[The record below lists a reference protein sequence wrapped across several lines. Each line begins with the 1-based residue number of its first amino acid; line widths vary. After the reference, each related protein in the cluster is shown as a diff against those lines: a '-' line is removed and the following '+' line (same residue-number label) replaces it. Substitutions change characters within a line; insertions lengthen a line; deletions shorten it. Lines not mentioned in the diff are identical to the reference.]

1 MQLLWRETVD
11 MKGPLCNFC
20 LQTGILCGKCQSL
33 LDSGEL
39 TNLDITVAMEL
50 NKLEKSYPAL
60 KDITFYR
67 AVEVG
72 PLVVVLVGESDLP
85 TILGQRGKIIRAL
98 EQSLKKRI
106 RVIETSSSTGKM
118 VEDLLTPAE
127 VAGINTIW
135 LPDGSTVKKVRIR
148 NFDKKKLP
156 ASIDTLEDVILQLT
170 NEPIRIVLE

>member
-1 MQLLWRETVD
+1 

-39 TNLDITVAMEL
+39 TTLDITVAMEL
-50 NKLEKSYPAL
+50 SKLEQKYNEL

-72 PLVVVLVGESDLP
+72 PLVVVLVGERDLP
-85 TILGQRGKIIRAL
+85 VILGQRGRIIKAL
-98 EQSLKKRI
+98 EKNINKRI
-106 RVIETSSSTGKM
+106 RVIEISSSIGKM
-118 VEDLLTPAE
+118 IEDLLTPAE

-135 LPDGSTVKKVRIR
+135 LPDGTTVKKVRIR
-148 NFDKKKLP
+148 NFDRKKLP
-156 ASIDTLEDVILQLT
+156 ASVDTLEGLILQLT
-170 NEPIRIVLE
+170 REPIRIVFE

>member
-1 MQLLWRETVD
+1 
-11 MKGPLCNFC
+11 MKGPFCNFC

-39 TNLDITVAMEL
+39 TNLDVVVAMEL
-50 NKLEKSYPAL
+50 NKLEQKYTEL

-72 PLVVVLVGESDLP
+72 QLVVVLVGEHDLP
-85 TILGQRGKIIRAL
+85 IILGQRGRIVKAL
-98 EQSLKKRI
+98 EKTLNKRI

-118 VEDLLTPAE
+118 IEDLLTPAE

-135 LPDGSTVKKVRIR
+135 LPDGTTVKKVRIR
-148 NFDKKKLP
+148 NFDRKKLP
-156 ASIDTLEDVILQLT
+156 ASVDTLEGIILQLT
-170 NEPIRIVLE
+170 REPIRIVFE

>member
-1 MQLLWRETVD
+1 

-50 NKLEKSYPAL
+50 NKLERKYTEL

-72 PLVVVLVGESDLP
+72 PLVVVLVGEHDLP
-85 TILGQRGKIIRAL
+85 VILGQRGRIIKAL
-98 EQSLKKRI
+98 EKNLVKRI
-106 RVIETSSSTGKM
+106 RVIETASSTGKM
-118 VEDLLTPAE
+118 IEDLLTPAE

-135 LPDGSTVKKVRIR
+135 LPDGTTVKKVRIR
-148 NFDKKKLP
+148 NFDRKKLP
-156 ASIDTLEDVILQLT
+156 ASVDTLEGIILQLT
-170 NEPIRIVLE
+170 REPIRIVFE

>member
-1 MQLLWRETVD
+1 M
-11 MKGPLCNFC
+11 
-20 LQTGILCGKCQSL
+20 
-33 LDSGEL
+33 
-39 TNLDITVAMEL
+39 
-50 NKLEKSYPAL
+50 
-60 KDITFYR
+60 
-67 AVEVG
+67 
-72 PLVVVLVGESDLP
+72 P

-135 LPDGSTVKKVRIR
+135 LPDGSTVRKVRIR

-156 ASIDTLEDVILQLT
+156 ASIDTLEDVILQLILRLG
-170 NEPIRIVLE
+170 ELQVHFQSWYLLIGRELIL